1 MRGQNQVLSSF
12 YFELERVR
20 AMARKKNIK
29 LWATKNLEKLARA
42 SRVRVLAVARC
53 NPTISSTT
61 SNCPSLQ
68 ARLLFFFHKLTTQD
82 RLQKTSEMVD
92 TWFCRA
98 QDKLPRIDT
107 LYKLVQQNPDK
118 LNPMLRRFHR
128 THIFGRNNIH
138 LFRLCRKFQFH
149 MDQHLNK
156 GKKFNFQKREKVV

>member
-107 LYKLVQQNPDK
+107 LYKLVQ
-118 LNPMLRRFHR
+118 
-128 THIFGRNNIH
+128 
-138 LFRLCRKFQFH
+138 
-149 MDQHLNK
+149 
-156 GKKFNFQKREKVV
+156 

>member
-20 AMARKKNIK
+20 AMARKKKYQALSHKKSRKIG
-29 LWATKNLEKLARA
+29 ASEPSTSS
-42 SRVRVLAVARC
+42 SRVRVRAVARC

-92 TWFCRA
+92 T
-98 QDKLPRIDT
+98 
-107 LYKLVQQNPDK
+107 
-118 LNPMLRRFHR
+118 
-128 THIFGRNNIH
+128 
-138 LFRLCRKFQFH
+138 
-149 MDQHLNK
+149 
-156 GKKFNFQKREKVV
+156 